1 MAKAKSTIKLH
12 LSKSTPGTHVFKCA
26 EGMEATASITQVY
39 IRKTAFGN
47 SPPPKSIDMTFEY
60 DDGQK

>member
-12 LSKSTPGTHVFKCA
+12 FSKSTAGTHVFVCA
-26 EGMEATASITQVY
+26 SELQATASITSLY
-39 IRKTAFGN
+39 IRKTAFVNG
-47 SPPPKSIDMTFEY
+47 PPKSIDVTYEY